1 MNIEEK
7 IFKKEKLNKK
17 KLIKYGFKK
26 QGEVYKYSKK
36 FMNDNFR
43 ADIYIN
49 ENGNVIGKVY
59 DLEMEE
65 EYTNFRIED
74 AIGEFV
80 NTVKEEY
87 IKILNE
93 IKDNCFEKEYFIYEQ
108 SNKIAGM
115 IYEKYKVTPEFLWEK
130 FPNYGVF
137 KNKRSGKWFGIIMN
151 IDKSKIIPEE
161 KGEIEILN
169 VKLDDEVEK
178 YLKQKGIYPSYHLSK
193 KSWVSIILDDTLP
206 DEKIMNLVNI
216 SFENSDIKGEWIV
229 PANPKYYD
237 VINAFNNTDTITWK
251 QSNNIMNGDIVY
263 LYVAKPYSAIMFKCE
278 VLETNIPYKYK
289 NKYLSI
295 KNVMKI
301 KLLKKY
307 KQNEFTFEKLN
318 ECGIKAVRGPR
329 SVTSNLSKE
338 LNRKK

>member
-1 MNIEEK
+1 
-7 IFKKEKLNKK
+7 
-17 KLIKYGFKK
+17 
-26 QGEVYKYSKK
+26 
-36 FMNDNFR
+36 
-43 ADIYIN
+43 
-49 ENGNVIGKVY
+49 
-59 DLEMEE
+59 
-65 EYTNFRIED
+65 
-74 AIGEFV
+74 
-80 NTVKEEY
+80 
-87 IKILNE
+87 
-93 IKDNCFEKEYFIYEQ
+93 
-108 SNKIAGM
+108 
-115 IYEKYKVTPEFLWEK
+115 
-130 FPNYGVF
+130 
-137 KNKRSGKWFGIIMN
+137 
-151 IDKSKIIPEE
+151 
-161 KGEIEILN
+161 
-169 VKLDDEVEK
+169 
-178 YLKQKGIYPSYHLSK
+178 
-193 KSWVSIILDDTLP
+193 
-206 DEKIMNLVNI
+206 MNLVNI